1 MLDADRIAAGRI
13 AAGHGR
19 TRTMPKSRNAA
30 DAALVDQPA
39 EGRGRRSHLTRWLT
53 RHRKAFAALVA
64 VPEPNWDALA
74 RELGAA
80 GVLDGSRKPPTGI
93 RLRKTWWALNRKRPP
108 RAGLAPAPADPTIAV
123 EVGPTT
129 DDDEPPKPH
138 FSFV

>member
-1 MLDADRIAAGRI
+1 
-13 AAGHGR
+13 
-19 TRTMPKSRNAA
+19 MPKSRNAA
-30 DAALVDQPA
+30 DAELIARLAALVDQPA

-80 GVLDGSRKPPTGI
+80 GVLDGSKKPPTGI
-93 RLRKTWWALNRKRPP
+93 RLRKTWWALNRKRQPKAEP
-108 RAGLAPAPADPTIAV
+108 APAPKADPTIAV
-123 EVGPTT
+123 QIGATT

-138 FSFV
+138 FSFVRPK